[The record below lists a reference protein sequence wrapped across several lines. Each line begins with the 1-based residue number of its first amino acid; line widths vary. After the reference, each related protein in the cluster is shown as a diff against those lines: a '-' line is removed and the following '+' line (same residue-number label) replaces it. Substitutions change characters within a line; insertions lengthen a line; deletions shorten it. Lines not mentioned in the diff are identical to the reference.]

1 METLPDIGVNP
12 SYGLRS
18 AGTFARDVNQFGD
31 GYELRRP
38 AGLNSHRRTWDITW
52 KLLTEQQMQVIR
64 DFLNNQLGV
73 HAFTWVM
80 PGGGSVTVICEEPP
94 VDSHDNWDSFTLSA
108 TFKED
113 HNL

>member
-18 AGTFARDVNQFGD
+18 AGTFARDVSQFGD

-38 AGLNSHRRTWDITW
+38 SGLNPHRRTWDITW
-52 KLLTEQQMQVIR
+52 RLLSEAQMEVIR
-64 DFLNNQLGV
+64 DFLNAHLGV
-73 HAFTWVM
+73 YAFVWDMAGNPVR
-80 PGGGSVTVICEEPP
+80 VICEEPP
-94 VDSHDNWDSFTLSA
+94 VESHDNFDNYTLSA

-113 HNL
+113 FGL

>member
-18 AGTFARDVNQFGD
+18 AGTFARDVSQFGD

-38 AGLNSHRRTWDITW
+38 SGLNSHRRTWDITW
-52 KLLTEQQMQVIR
+52 RLLDEMQMQTLR
-64 DFLNNQLGV
+64 DFLNHRLGV
-73 HAFTWVM
+73 HAFVWPM
-80 PGGGSVTVICEEPP
+80 PSGPQVKVICEEPP
-94 VDSHDNWDSFTLSA
+94 VESHDNWNSFTLTA

-113 HNL
+113 FGL